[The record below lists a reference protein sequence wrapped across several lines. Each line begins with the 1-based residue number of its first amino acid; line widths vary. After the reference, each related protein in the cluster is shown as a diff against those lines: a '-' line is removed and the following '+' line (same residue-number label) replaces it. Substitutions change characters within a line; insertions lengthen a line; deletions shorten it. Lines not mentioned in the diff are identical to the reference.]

1 MPTFNVTVQFSGTKT
16 YEIKANNAESVHALF
31 DSLSTFDSYDNPI
44 DDRVSEN
51 IVEITAKLEP
61 NAG

>member
-16 YEIKANNAESVHALF
+16 YEIDAKDEAAVHALF
-31 DSLSTFDSYDNPI
+31 DSLSSFDSYDNPT

-51 IVEITAKLEP
+51 IVEITTKLEP
-61 NAG
+61 NAR